1 MRGKTKTTGITF
13 HNPCI
18 GAQELAVR
26 GYTMFALGNATFQK
40 PRLRNEVLRQKAID
54 GRWSQREL

>member
-1 MRGKTKTTGITF
+1 MRGKTETTGITF

-26 GYTMFALGNATFQK
+26 GYMFAVGNATFQK
-40 PRLRNEVLRQKAID
+40 PKLRDEVLKQKAIA
-54 GRWSQREL
+54 GTWSQREL